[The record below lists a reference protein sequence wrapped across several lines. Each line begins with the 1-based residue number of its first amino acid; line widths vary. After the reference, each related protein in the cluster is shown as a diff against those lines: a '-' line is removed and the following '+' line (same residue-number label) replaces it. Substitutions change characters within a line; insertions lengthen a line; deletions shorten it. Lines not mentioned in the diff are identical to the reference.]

1 MRLFSLT
8 KDGGAESRVW
18 AYNVIESKR
27 FGSIMFLRFEHGSR
41 EAFHSRAFNSVS
53 WVLRGGG
60 LVEEFHPDSPEY
72 TEGTAGPGALCFR
85 VHLPSWR
92 PVLTFRDTYHK
103 VASSGRTWV
112 LTFRGPWAPTW
123 RDQAVGEPERVL
135 THGRREVLPELVAA

>member
-1 MRLFSLT
+1 MRFLEIV
-8 KDGGAESRVW
+8 KDGGAESTVW
-18 AYNVIESKR
+18 AYVLIESKR
-27 FGSIMFLRFEHGSR
+27 FGSIMLLRFDHGTR
-41 EAFHSRAFNSVS
+41 EAFHSHAFNSTS

-60 LVEEFHPDSPEY
+60 LIEEFHPDSPEY
-72 TEGTAGPGALCFR
+72 TEGSAGPGAMCFR

-103 VASSGRTWV
+103 VFSCGRTWV

-135 THGRREVLPELVAA
+135 THGRREVLPELVSA

>member
-1 MRLFSLT
+1 
-8 KDGGAESRVW
+8 
-18 AYNVIESKR
+18 
-27 FGSIMFLRFEHGSR
+27 MFLRFEHGSR
-41 EAFHSRAFNSVS
+41 EAFHSHAFNSVS

>member
-18 AYNVIESKR
+18 AYNVIESKQ

-41 EAFHSRAFNSVS
+41 EAFHSHAFNSVS
-53 WVLRGGG
+53 WVLRGK
-60 LVEEFHPDSPEY
+60 LIEHFHPSMK
-72 TEGTAGPGALCFR
+72 TSHRFV
-85 VHLPSWR
+85 VHNPSRR
-92 PVLTFRDTYHK
+92 PIRTFRDTYHK
-103 VASSGRTWV
+103 VFSVGRTWV
-112 LTFRGPWAPTW
+112 LTFRGPGAPTW